1 MKLEIIS
8 VEKIEFSGNV
18 NSVILPGKSGKFTV
32 LENHASL
39 ITSLTNGVIK
49 YRIENLEHEFPI
61 DSGLCEVNNNQVYVC
76 IEQTKNGD
84 SDAKVK

>member
-39 ITSLTNGVIK
+39 IASLTNGVIK
-49 YRIENLEHEFPI
+49 YRIDNLEHE
-61 DSGLCEVNNNQVYVC
+61 
-76 IEQTKNGD
+76 
-84 SDAKVK
+84 